1 MLLDKWP
8 KKTSIISWNNT
19 KTSKLKNLKMKFAVT
34 WLTFALLALM
44 ILSAQPFK
52 NQSNW
57 SNTVPQ
63 FKTRLICKPKALRTR
78 SISEWSQEITLT
90 PPSKLLWES
99 ELFHLMRRTLMVLH
113 LQVRSSEK
121 ELVNTK
127 RYGTRIIKNG
137 RSNSRIRTVS
147 TQLRVDL
154 ESLPEQLLKTSSFWF
169 KESSRKVD
177 SLVCLEIVFQTL
189 QHLKWLKS
197 VSVWDQDAQLQKRV
211 PILSS

>member
-8 KKTSIISWNNT
+8 KKTSTISWNNT

-63 FKTRLICKPKALRTR
+63 FKTRLICRLKVLRIR

-90 PPSKLLWES
+90 PPSKLPWELVS
-99 ELFHLMRRTLMVLH
+99 FHLMRRTLMVLH

-127 RYGTRIIKNG
+127 RYGTRTIKNG

-154 ESLPEQLLKTSSFWF
+154 ESLPEQLLKTSSFWS

-177 SLVCLEIVFQTL
+177 SSVCPEIVFQTL